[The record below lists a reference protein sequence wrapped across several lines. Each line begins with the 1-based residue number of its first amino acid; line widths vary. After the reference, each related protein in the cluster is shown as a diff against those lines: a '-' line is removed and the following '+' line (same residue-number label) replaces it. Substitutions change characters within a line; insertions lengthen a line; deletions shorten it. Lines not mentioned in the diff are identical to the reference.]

1 MTTLAGRYRLEELL
15 GTGGMSRVHAAH
27 DELLDRRVA
36 VKLLRGELASDRIV
50 RERMLRE
57 ARAAASLAHPNAVGV
72 FDVGEDEGVPFLV
85 MEYVD
90 GRTLTDLLRERGPL
104 PAAEAVA
111 IADAVLAALQAA
123 HERGLVHR
131 DVKPSNI
138 LLPAD
143 GSEAKLADFGIA
155 KGIQEAAS
163 GLTATGT
170 VIGTPRYLA
179 PEQAAGQRATAATDL
194 YAVGILAYELLS
206 GAPPFNEGSAVAIA
220 VAHQRRPAPPLTEA
234 APDVPPALAA
244 VVHRALEKAP
254 GDRFASAGD
263 MRAALAGC
271 AAVPP
276 VPSADAPGGG
286 TLVMS
291 APAAFSASDDPGQ
304 LEDGEPAV
312 LTGGRGQRAGSGTLW
327 AFLVAAVLG
336 LIAFGAFAAAQ
347 SDGEPGP
354 AAAEPSPAAGTPTP
368 SASPSPVA
376 SATTRPTPTPTPEP
390 TPTPP
395 PTEVATRP
403 AQTPEEF
410 AAVLAEDP
418 DRYGP
423 AGGDILSELSEFI
436 DDGQRPGDA
445 RNLIKDVR
453 KAVDDGEFA
462 QDAGALLIGILEP
475 LAAKPDP
482 DDDDDDDDRGGGP
495 DNGGGSGR
503 GRGGGGKD

>member
-1 MTTLAGRYRLEELL
+1 MTTFAGRYRLEELL

-36 VKLLRGELASDRIV
+36 VKLLRGELASDPIV
-50 RERMLRE
+50 RQRMLRE
-57 ARAAASLAHPNAVGV
+57 ARAAASLSHPNAVGV
-72 FDVGEDEGVPFLV
+72 FDVGEDDGTPFLV

-104 PAAEAVA
+104 PVAEAVA

-163 GLTATGT
+163 GLTITGT

-179 PEQAAGQRATAATDL
+179 PEQAAGERATAATDL
-194 YAVGILAYELLS
+194 YAVGILVYELLS

-220 VAHQRRPAPPLTEA
+220 VAHQRVAAPPLADA
-234 APDVPPALAA
+234 APGVPPALAA

-254 GDRFASAGD
+254 GDRYASAGD
-263 MRAALAGC
+263 MRAALADH
-271 AAVPP
+271 AAQPP
-276 VPSADAPGGG
+276 VLSPALTPAGEVPGGG
-286 TLVMS
+286 TLVMG
-291 APAAFSASDDPGQ
+291 APAAFAASHGADEAD
-304 LEDGEPAV
+304 DGEPAV
-312 LTGGRGQRAGSGTLW
+312 LTVGRGRGAGSGALW
-327 AFLVAAVLG
+327 AFVVAAVLG

-347 SDGEPGP
+347 SGGEPGP
-354 AAAEPSPAAGTPTP
+354 ATADPSPAAGAPTP
-368 SASPSPVA
+368 SATLSPVA

-395 PTEVATRP
+395 PTEVATRL

-410 AAVLAEDP
+410 AAALAEDP
-418 DRYGP
+418 DGYGT
-423 AGGDILSELSEFI
+423 AGDDILSELEEFI
-436 DDGQRPGDA
+436 EDGQRRGDA
-445 RNLIKDVR
+445 RDLIKDVR
-453 KAVDDGEFA
+453 EAVDDGEFA

-475 LAAKPDP
+475 LAAEPDS
-482 DDDDDDDDRGGGP
+482 DDEDDDDDRGRGQ
-495 DNGGGSGR
+495 GR
-503 GRGGGGKD
+503 GRGEGGD